1 MPICGRPPTAMAG
14 GLRRVAALPL
24 AVAWRFPRDLVRAAR
39 SGRLGEV
46 AETLRALRDGIL
58 DRPLPLERLGLR

>member
-1 MPICGRPPTAMAG
+1 
-14 GLRRVAALPL
+14 V
-24 AVAWRFPRDLVRAAR
+24 R
-39 SGRLGEV
+39 SGRMGEL